1 MTCSQTQL
9 AWALWRSLNFPLVKV
24 MWQHRHASNV
34 RLVPSSFLWHGSPPA
49 SVEGAACHM
58 FVPPLFHPSD
68 QRLAVALAAPEGRM
82 IYLLPFSPPYPFVF
96 SHRLCSR
103 VHDQPP
109 AIFYPC
115 AALLAVSLLRRYTT
129 VAITLLPL
137 IWADGTCDRTP
148 KRANRYAAALSSSPF
163 VHAYLLIKRCGSL
176 GWSLNGF
183 DTHYQLSLMWN

>member
-1 MTCSQTQL
+1 MTRSQTQL
-9 AWALWRSLNFPLVKV
+9 ARALWRSLNCPLVKV

-58 FVPPLFHPSD
+58 FVPPLLHPSD

-82 IYLLPFSPPYPFVF
+82 IYLLPFSPPFPLVF
-96 SHRLCSR
+96 SRRLCSLVR
-103 VHDQPP
+103 DQPP
-109 AIFYPC
+109 AIFCPR
-115 AALLAVSLLRRYTT
+115 AALLAVSLLRQ
-129 VAITLLPL
+129 TLRN
-137 IWADGTCDRTP
+137 GG
-148 KRANRYAAALSSSPF
+148 NYAASFDVGWRQLRQSTQMSQQVRSGTRE
-163 VHAYLLIKRCGSL
+163 HACLRIKRCGLL